1 MIGDGFP
8 AYALDD
14 SGRDVEVPNDLT
26 EETTMQP
33 SALAMAVGALCR
45 PGGLTHENQRRVEEA
60 ILAPRRPSIAQPG
73 RYRLTADVVTR
84 NLTATA
90 TLPAGTEIDVTQVDP
105 ASGKVIGYPLLDW
118 TRWDLPVVPVLSPEA
133 ERQQAI
139 RLAREALAQ
148 AERRVMECE
157 VALYEAEGR
166 GDAPYARMRRA
177 QLDGDAAADRAASI
191 EFWADAHEQNGTHP
205 PPSLADAVT
214 TLIAKRR
221 MEREQH

>member
-1 MIGDGFP
+1 VSDGIPVF
-8 AYALDD
+8 ALDD
-14 SGRDVEVPNDLT
+14 LGRDVEVPNDLT

-33 SALAMAVGALCR
+33 SALAMAVGDLCR
-45 PGGLTHENQRRVEEA
+45 PGGLTPENQRRVEEA
-60 ILAPRRPSIAQPG
+60 ILAPRR
-73 RYRLTADVVTR
+73 V
-84 NLTATA
+84 
-90 TLPAGTEIDVTQVDP
+90 
-105 ASGKVIGYPLLDW
+105 
-118 TRWDLPVVPVLSPEA
+118 SPEA

-221 MEREQH
+221 TERSITE